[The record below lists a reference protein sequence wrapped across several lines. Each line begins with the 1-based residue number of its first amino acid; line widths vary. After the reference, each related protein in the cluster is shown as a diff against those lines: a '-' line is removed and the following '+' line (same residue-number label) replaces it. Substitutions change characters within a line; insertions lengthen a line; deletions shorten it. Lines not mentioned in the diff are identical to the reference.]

1 MISHMNENREGLV
14 HISAE
19 ASAVIAKAQE
29 KQQRNQLKKG
39 GLSEFEID
47 RILGQE
53 LEETSVT
60 DLDWNIAELLQKV
73 LEEVEVLIYEL

>member
-1 MISHMNENREGLV
+1 MNENREGLV